1 MIGGLGFMPVLADPS
16 EAESELT
23 ASFVFVL
30 FVSDL
35 DRMDNLHRV
44 STLPSEF
51 STVQE

>member
-1 MIGGLGFMPVLADPS
+1 MIGGLGFMPVFADPS
-16 EAESELT
+16 EESDLT
-23 ASFVFVL
+23 VFVFMV